1 MPESVLI
8 TGSVRRLGKMIACH
22 LAESGYHV
30 WLQYLH
36 DDMEAENTCQ
46 QIHRFG
52 GAASLIKAD
61 LQNVDEII
69 RMFDFIRENGGL
81 TTLINNAAIFYRSKL
96 ARLSVPDLDR
106 LFDINLRSVWLCSR
120 EAAKLIGE
128 NPTKSGLIINM
139 SDSGSYQYWKEY
151 GGYTLSKAA
160 VRDLTILLAKT
171 FAPKIRVNS
180 ISPGLILPE
189 ESMDEKTWKHLSSET
204 LLKKSGEPEDI
215 LNAVDYLMKSDYI
228 TGIDIPVDGGYRW
241 K

>member
-1 MPESVLI
+1 MTESVLI
-8 TGSVRRLGKMIACH
+8 TGCVRRLGKIIACH
-22 LAESGYHV
+22 LADLGYHV
-30 WLQYLH
+30 WLQYLR

-46 QIHRFG
+46 QINRVG
-52 GAASLIKAD
+52 GSASLIKAD
-61 LQNVDEII
+61 LQDTDEII
-69 RMFDFIRENGGL
+69 RMFDFIRENGEL
-81 TTLINNAAIFYRSKL
+81 TTLINNAAIFYRSNL
-96 ARLSVPDLDR
+96 ATLSVTDWDR
-106 LFDINLRSVWLCSR
+106 LFDINLRAVWLCSR

-189 ESMDEKTWKHLSSET
+189 ESMDEKTWKYLSSET

>member
-1 MPESVLI
+1 MPESILI

-22 LAESGYHV
+22 LADLGYHV

-36 DDMEAENTCQ
+36 DDKEAENTCQ
-46 QIHRFG
+46 QINRTG
-52 GAASLIKAD
+52 GSASLIKAD
-61 LQNVDEII
+61 LQNADEII
-69 RMFDFIRENGGL
+69 RMFDFIRENSGL
-81 TTLINNAAIFYRSKL
+81 TALINNAAIFYRSNL
-96 ARLSVPDLDR
+96 ATLSITDWDR
-106 LFDINLRSVWLCSR
+106 IFDINLRAVWLCSR
-120 EAAKLIGE
+120 EAAKLIVE
-128 NPTKSGLIINM
+128 NPTKSGLIINI

-151 GGYTLSKAA
+151 GGYTLSKSA

-189 ESMDEKTWKHLSSET
+189 ESMDEETWKHLSSET
-204 LLKKSGEPEDI
+204 LLKKSGRPEDI
-215 LNAVDYLMKSDYI
+215 LDAVDYLIKSDYI